1 MEEKKKKQTIGNGG
15 IVNILTVAASPHINN
30 PSDLVEILCLIIVY
44 EKSNTL
50 APMTHCKVLPVQ
62 LLFHTF
68 FQSWGP
74 NKALGLKCLLRARSQ
89 IPVSGLTG
97 RARGGWLSA
106 SGAGFSRQNLRIK
119 YIPCVG
125 INL

>member
-1 MEEKKKKQTIGNGG
+1 MLSAVLTLTEIISPLRPGFSCKIEHNPAKTSDGGEEKKTIGNGG

-68 FQSWGP
+68 FSPGDLTRHWVL
-74 NKALGLKCLLRARSQ
+74 NVCLE
-89 IPVSGLTG
+89 PVAKFQCL
-97 RARGGWLSA
+97 A
-106 SGAGFSRQNLRIK
+106 
-119 YIPCVG
+119 
-125 INL
+125 